1 MFCLY
6 LLLKASRKN
15 KYNVT
20 FNSKLSV
27 KVRVVS
33 DCGSLTRVVGFL
45 QDTIIN
51 VPLVGG
57 CYRGTQNAWTP
68 QKFPVVARRQ

>member
-27 KVRVVS
+27 KVCVVS

-57 CYRGTQNAWTP
+57 VIGVPRMRGRH
-68 QKFPVVARRQ
+68 KSSL